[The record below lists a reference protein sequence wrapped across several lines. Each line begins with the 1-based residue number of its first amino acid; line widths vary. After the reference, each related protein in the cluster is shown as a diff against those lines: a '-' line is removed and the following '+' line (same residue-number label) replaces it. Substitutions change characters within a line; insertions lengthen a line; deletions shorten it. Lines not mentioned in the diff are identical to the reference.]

1 MKTCLGGH
9 MSSAAAAA
17 GRPDGPSDRAGEVFR
32 RGLAVDNVARMLG
45 GMTPIV
51 RGKCDAC
58 GTTRNLW

>member
-1 MKTCLGGH
+1 